1 VKDQEVKQHLLISGM
16 RSLNEVLN
24 QVPKLE
30 AASSSWII
38 SKDVGGKSPEGNVDR
53 VVTGTA

>member
-1 VKDQEVKQHLLISGM
+1 MKQHLLISGM